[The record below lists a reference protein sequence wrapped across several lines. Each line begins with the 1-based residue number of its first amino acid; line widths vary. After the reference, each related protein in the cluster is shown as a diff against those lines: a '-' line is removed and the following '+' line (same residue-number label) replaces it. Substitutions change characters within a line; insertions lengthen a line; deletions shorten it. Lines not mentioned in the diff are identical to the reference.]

1 MAAIAK
7 ATAQVYRVYIK
18 STPQAI
24 WDALTSSE
32 WTARY
37 GYGGTVQFDL
47 RPGGKYKAMSAVGM
61 DGTGGPMD
69 MTDGEVLEAEKPTK
83 LVQTWRL
90 LMDPQITA
98 ESFTR
103 VSYVIEPDGIPG
115 VTRLT
120 LTHELQKAPRLAAM
134 VAGEIPQA
142 GGGWSYILSDLKT
155 LLETGRSL
163 REGA

>member
-1 MAAIAK
+1 MAATAK

-24 WDALTSSE
+24 WDALTRSE

-47 RPGGKYKAMSAVGM
+47 RPGGKYKAMSAAGM
-61 DGTGGPMD
+61 DGTGDPMD
-69 MTDGEVLEAEKPTK
+69 MTDGEVLEAEKSTR

-90 LMDPQITA
+90 LMDPQISA
-98 ESFTR
+98 EGFTR

-155 LLETGRSL
+155 LLETGKSL